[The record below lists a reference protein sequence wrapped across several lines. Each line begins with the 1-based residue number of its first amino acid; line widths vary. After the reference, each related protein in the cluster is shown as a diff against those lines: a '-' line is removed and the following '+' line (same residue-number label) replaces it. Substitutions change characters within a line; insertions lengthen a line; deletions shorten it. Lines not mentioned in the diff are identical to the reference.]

1 MVRSLTHDW
10 EYPILLEF
18 DKALSTSTYNEIIY
32 ALESIGIH
40 ILLSVSDQG
49 PRNEALIRDL
59 GITVD
64 EPWSP
69 NPFDPSRKVFFS
81 FDFNHIFKNQRN
93 AILDNITILEDGK
106 TFSKKDLQELFD
118 YVKTN
123 GLSPGAFLKEIMIT
137 CNGSDRQTVGFA
149 YNLMSKRTAA
159 LLLEYFDDISK
170 HTMAHFFIAMNRG
183 KFHLPFVSFY
193 NFPSHF
199 YISLFAIDSTVFEN
213 HRKSLI

>member
-10 EYPILLEF
+10 EIPIYLEY
-18 DKALSTSTYNEIIY
+18 DKALSMPTYNEIIY

-49 PRNEALIRDL
+49 PRNEALVRDL

-81 FDFNHIFKNQRN
+81 YDFNHIFKNQRN
-93 AILDNITILEDGK
+93 GIIDNITVLEDGI
-106 TFSKKDLQELFD
+106 TFSKKDLEELFD
-118 YVKTN
+118 FVKSK
-123 GLSPGAFLKEIMIT
+123 GLSSGDFLKEIMLNCT
-137 CNGSDRQTVGFA
+137 GSDRQTISFA
-149 YNLMSKRTAA
+149 FHLMSKRTAA

-170 HTMAHFFIAMNRG
+170 YKMAHFFIVINRG
-183 KFHLPFVSFY
+183 KFHLPFVSFC
-193 NFPSHF
+193 NF
-199 YISLFAIDSTVFEN
+199 
-213 HRKSLI
+213 